1 MWEHVETTFNSK
13 VQVLVN
19 NAGLNPSA
27 GWKPCIDVML
37 YGTMIGTF
45 LARKKMGTSQVQT
58 IRNEIVKHVSS
69 ILIFQLQLNSKDYCF
84 ISRAEKEAELSM

>member
-45 LARKKMGTSQVQT
+45 LARKKMGTSQVKIT
-58 IRNEIVKHVSS
+58 KNEIVNRIYFPV
-69 ILIFQLQLNSKDYCF
+69 
-84 ISRAEKEAELSM
+84 RTEV

>member
-45 LARKKMGTSQVQT
+45 LARKKMGTSQVKLQ
-58 IRNEIVKHVSS
+58 
-69 ILIFQLQLNSKDYCF
+69 FQLGMKLQNAYY
-84 ISRAEKEAELSM
+84 IGN

>member
-1 MWEHVETTFNSK
+1 MHKPFRCDVSKEKDWESMWEHVETTFNSK

-58 IRNEIVKHVSS
+58 IRNEVVKLVK
-69 ILIFQLQLNSKDYCF
+69 ILIFP
-84 ISRAEKEAELSM
+84 ITAEL